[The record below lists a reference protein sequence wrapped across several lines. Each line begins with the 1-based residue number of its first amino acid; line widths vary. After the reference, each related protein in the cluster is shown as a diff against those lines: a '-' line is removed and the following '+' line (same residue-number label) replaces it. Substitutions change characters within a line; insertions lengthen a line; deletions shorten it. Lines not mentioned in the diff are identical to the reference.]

1 MPGDS
6 APQILHVDDE
16 KSVRDALAMLLRAH
30 GYVVTSAASG
40 PEALELAREGSKPDV
55 LIVDFGLDDEMNGAE
70 VAEKIRQMLRYT
82 PPVVLLTG
90 DLSNAEVPCVT
101 DVPVWLMRKPAN
113 PDILLT
119 ALPALVQLSHAM
131 RELMARNFPHSP
143 QTLSSIP

>member
-1 MPGDS
+1 MPDDS
-6 APQILHVDDE
+6 APQILHIDDE

-40 PEALELAREGSKPDV
+40 PEALELAGEGVKPDV
-55 LIVDFGLDDEMNGAE
+55 LIVDFNLDDEMNGAE
-70 VAEKIRQMLRYT
+70 VAEKIRGTLHYM

-101 DVPVWLMRKPAN
+101 DVPVWLMHKPLNAEM
-113 PDILLT
+113 LLT

-131 RELMARNFPHSP
+131 RGLVSRNIPRSP
-143 QTLSSIP
+143 QTLTSIP